1 MEFLTSTILSGLL
14 WDAIKSG
21 ISITADFLKSKLH
34 NWIIADADYEKLA
47 EAIAR
52 LPKFS
57 KTSFDTFNKFVSAS
71 SDIQEVLKNSIP
83 MSISQDNRYSSGT
96 IMQIGYI
103 QELNINQ
110 NPAGSPNDIK
120 KN

>member
-1 MEFLTSTILSGLL
+1 MEFLTSTVLSGLL

-21 ISITADFLKSKLH
+21 IPVTVDFLKSKLY

-47 EAIAR
+47 DAIAR
-52 LPKFS
+52 LPNFS
-57 KTSFDTFNKFVSAS
+57 KTSFDTFNNFVSAS
-71 SDIQEVLKNSIP
+71 SGIQEVLKNSIP
-83 MSISQDNRYSSGT
+83 MSTSQDNRYNSGT

-110 NPAGSPNDIK
+110 NPTGSPNDIK